1 MKIDMAMD
9 QYAVHFSYAVINP
22 FHQTSPM
29 GNLPQLRRPGCL
41 VPKWTTTSAPWS
53 WTVRPCA
60 GPWNSCAATAASLLG
75 HQPHHVVIYDWLANI
90 ACNTITSSTR
100 FKGAK
105 ENIRSWRDVT
115 SWYFLLNQLLGTV
128 SIYIERERDPHDYGD
143 GLLQSAFDLVAP
155 VSQVNIFGEG
165 TCSELR

>member
-1 MKIDMAMD
+1 
-9 QYAVHFSYAVINP
+9 
-22 FHQTSPM
+22 
-29 GNLPQLRRPGCL
+29 
-41 VPKWTTTSAPWS
+41 
-53 WTVRPCA
+53 
-60 GPWNSCAATAASLLG
+60 
-75 HQPHHVVIYDWLANI
+75 LAHI

-128 SIYIERERDPHDYGD
+128 YIYRDPHDYGD
-143 GLLQSAFDLVAP
+143 GLSQSVFDLFAP